1 MSKEYSKR
9 NSHALNLGRIISKV
23 VKPVLKTRGFYDVD
37 IISEWENII
46 GPEWAKQTC
55 PHKLSFS
62 AHSRRSGTLHLLV
75 TPGASVLIQHIQPMI
90 VDRINTYFG
99 FDAVSRLKIIHGY
112 VPVTRLPKS
121 KSGTTEIAPIPDVQ
135 DISDPDLKD
144 ALERWGQGLAQE
156 KLASGR

>member
-46 GPEWAKQTC
+46 GSEWAKQTC

-90 VDRINTYFG
+90 IDRINTYFG
-99 FDAVSRLKIIHGY
+99 FDAVARLKIIHGY
-112 VPVTRLPKS
+112 VPVVKLTKRKSNAETAPLP
-121 KSGTTEIAPIPDVQ
+121 EVN
-135 DISDPDLKD
+135 DISDPELKD
-144 ALERWGQGLAQE
+144 ALQRWGQGLAQE
-156 KLASGR
+156 KLASGQ